1 MATKESTNTKIA
13 KASLA
18 FTRQSARK
26 VRRTAN
32 LLRKLTAG
40 EAVTQLEFM
49 PYEAA
54 QCLKKLIG
62 SAMANANH
70 NLEIENP
77 ADLKI
82 SQLLVD
88 EGVTY
93 KRWRAMSKGRAYSI
107 MKRTSK
113 ASVVLSEMDAAEY
126 AKYVWDHSPRNKKR
140 IIEETVTET
149 KKSQAEPKAQKVEE
163 KTETASQEEPKA
175 KKSKA
180 KPKAKKEDK
189 EPKAAKTSTKKKKTS
204 KKEETNN
211 QEADS

>member
-77 ADLKI
+77 AELKI
-82 SQLLVD
+82 SQLLID

-149 KKSQAEPKAQKVEE
+149 KKPKAEKVEE

-189 EPKAAKTSTKKKKTS
+189 EPKAAKTSTKKQKTS